1 MGGKTEKNCIGNA
14 YITVTFAMLF
24 LTIISVLLSSMEA
37 VRVSAVRLRGE
48 IACAIACE
56 AFLSQYEPR
65 VQARYGLYLVERDG
79 WDTAFLKQF
88 IEENC
93 GSLDEGGVAWIRPV
107 LESVAIDGEIHIE
120 DEDFRY
126 FEDQISDLMIT
137 VKGSQYAGQVKDS
150 LLGLLSSDVEAEKD
164 SLSSGIGKTGEA
176 ARIQQEEA
184 SKESSDGECSDA
196 GHTHSGNTDSGSKTA
211 GEESGGTAVEDPRK
225 NITDMLKHPIL
236 SLVMDGEISGAVLDR
251 NKLSDVTDPERDVDQ
266 IGGFMD
272 YKDVTKGMEST
283 SLDLKDSIESLG
295 EGFLVNCYI
304 VDFFKNAA
312 SPGKPSGIC
321 YDASGNLTG
330 QGERRQIQGKTALEY
345 ETEYIIC
352 GKSSDGGNLQSVVNR
367 ISLIRMV
374 MNMTYLLQSPAKSG
388 AVHSVAAALASAV
401 FMPFLEELF
410 YMLIMAAW
418 AYAEA
423 LVDCRCLLGGG
434 KVPFL
439 KSDTTWTLSLGQ
451 LGKLGAGQMEGYAR
465 ADASDSGHSYE
476 DYLHMLLLTVNREK
490 KYIRLINLI
499 EANTR
504 LEDGGQDFNAG
515 LCVFGISICAD
526 FTFSP
531 FFYGPG
537 TGKRQY
543 DHHVS
548 KSIAY

>member
-1 MGGKTEKNCIGNA
+1 MGGNSENNCIGNA

-24 LTIISVLLSSMEA
+24 LAITSVLLSSMEA
-37 VRVSAVRLRGE
+37 VRVSTVRLRAE

-88 IEENC
+88 IEDNC
-93 GSLDEGGVAWIRPV
+93 GSLDEEGVSWLRPV

-126 FEDQISDLMIT
+126 LEDQISDLMKT

-150 LLGLLSSDVEAEKD
+150 LLGLFSFDVETKKDALSSEID
-164 SLSSGIGKTGEA
+164 KTGET
-176 ARIQQEEA
+176 ARIQQEAAEKEA
-184 SKESSDGECSDA
+184 LAESSADGGNDTDR
-196 GHTHSGNTDSGSKTA
+196 GSGQQGAET
-211 GEESGGTAVEDPRK
+211 GTEVEDPRK
-225 NITDMLKHPIL
+225 NITAMLKQPIL
-236 SLVMDGEISGAVLDR
+236 ALVMNGEISEAVLDR
-251 NKLSDVTDPERDVDQ
+251 NQLSDVTDPERDVNQ

-272 YKDVTKGMEST
+272 YKDVTKGMESG

-295 EGFLVNCYI
+295 DGFLVHCYI
-304 VDFFKNAA
+304 IDFFKNAA
-312 SPGKPSGIC
+312 SQGKPSGIC
-321 YDASGNLTG
+321 YDASGNLTEDG
-330 QGERRQIQGKTALEY
+330 VRRQIRGETVLEY
-345 ETEYIIC
+345 EAEYIIC
-352 GKSSDGGNLQSVVNR
+352 GKSSDAGNLQSVVNR

-374 MNMTYLLQSPAKSG
+374 MNMTYLLQNPAKSA
-388 AVHSVAAALASAV
+388 AVHSVAAALAAAAL
-401 FMPFLEELF
+401 MPFLEEVF
-410 YMLIMAAW
+410 YILIMAAW
-418 AYAEA
+418 AYGEA

-434 KVPFL
+434 KVPFF
-439 KSDTTWTLSLGQ
+439 KSDTTWTLSLSQ
-451 LGKLGAGQMEGYAR
+451 LGNLGAGQLAGYAR
-465 ADASDSGHSYE
+465 EDSSESGHSYE
-476 DYLHMLLLTVNREK
+476 DYLQMLLLTVNREK

-526 FTFSP
+526 FTFLP
-531 FFYGPG
+531 FFYGLG
-537 TGKRQY
+537 TGRRQY
-543 DHHVS
+543 EHHVS